1 MNYEIIVEALDE
13 DDLYEQIYREVLL
26 KIIKE
31 CLGEVLE
38 NEQSHYIFKSIH

>member
-1 MNYEIIVEALDE
+1 MNYEIIVEALD
-13 DDLYEQIYREVLL
+13 DDLHQQIYREVLL

-31 CLGEVLE
+31 CVGEVLE